1 MVNEELYLQWM
12 NEYFHSADKEDPE
25 NYSEWVNYLMN
36 AKDDDTLFKIWN
48 SILSGRLGMQVRNY
62 MRQNHPEIDEDFYEN
77 YGGFED
83 YSWELINKLLD
94 KIEKGEIN

>member
-1 MVNEELYLQWM
+1 M
-12 NEYFHSADKEDPE
+12 
-25 NYSEWVNYLMN
+25 
-36 AKDDDTLFKIWN
+36 
-48 SILSGRLGMQVRNY
+48 LSGRLGMNVRNY
-62 MRQNHPEIDEDFYEN
+62 MREHHPEIDEDFADN